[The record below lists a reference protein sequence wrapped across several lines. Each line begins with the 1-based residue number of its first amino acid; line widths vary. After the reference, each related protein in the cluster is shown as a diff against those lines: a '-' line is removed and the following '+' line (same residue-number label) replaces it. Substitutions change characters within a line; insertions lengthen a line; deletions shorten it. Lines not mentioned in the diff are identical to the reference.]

1 MQIPLIQI
9 DAFADRLFAGNP
21 AAMMPLTAWP
31 PDATLLSLAAENNLS
46 ETAFLLPDLPAEATA
61 QPAPGPA
68 YHLRWF
74 TPAIEVDLCGHATL
88 AAAAYLLDDVHPDD
102 GGVCF
107 WTRSGWLPVQRDG
120 PGRLRMDFPAT
131 TLVAA
136 EPDPEVVTALGT
148 SPQQAFQG
156 IDLVYVYDDARAIR
170 RLDPDFTRM
179 RGLPYRGV
187 SVTAPGDLDG
197 VDFVSRFFGCAAGVG
212 EDPVT
217 GSAHAQLA
225 PWWSERLG
233 RTRLVAHQVS
243 QRGGRV
249 DCEVTGGRV
258 LLTGTYVRYLTG
270 VATIG

>member
-21 AAMMPLTAWP
+21 AAVMPLTTWP
-31 PDATLLSLAAENNLS
+31 PDATLQSLAAENNLS

-61 QPAPGPA
+61 PPASGPT
-68 YHLRWF
+68 YQLRWF

-88 AAAAYLLDDVHPDD
+88 ASAAYLLDDVHPDED
-102 GGVCF
+102 GVCF
-107 WTRSGWLPVQRDG
+107 WTRSGWLQVERAGDDG
-120 PGRLRMDFPAT
+120 LRMDFPAT
-131 TLVAA
+131 TLVTV
-136 EPDPEVVTALGT
+136 EPDPEVVAALG
-148 SPQQAFQG
+148 SPPQQAFQG
-156 IDLVYVYDDARAIR
+156 IDLVFLYDDAEVIR

-225 PWWSERLG
+225 PWWSGRLG
-233 RTRLVAHQVS
+233 RTHLVAHQVS
-243 QRGGRV
+243 DRGGRV
-249 DCEVTGGRV
+249 DCEVRADRV
-258 LLTGTYVRYLTG
+258 FLTGTYVRYLTG
-270 VATIG
+270 VATIA